1 MKSSTSFKVLPV
13 SLAQVF
19 LLECN
24 LRFSSI
30 KSFEK
35 VSDILSI
42 CAAATSPMNCTQI
55 FHTINALKPEK
66 ILWQEFASRY
76 EFLKSAYVYHSSIIK
91 INIVSYAGY
100 LIYVDLQLYR
110 FNTLAGFLIRRADD
124 TVMFYHQTF
133 KEWLIGNRNLNENGG
148 RKFLCDIRT
157 GHLAIALKLC
167 RQEQELLNPETTLEL
182 ANNILKSQIY
192 KDG

>member
-100 LIYVDLQLYR
+100 LIYVIYNCIGSIPWLGFSFVGLMTPSCFTIKHLR
-110 FNTLAGFLIRRADD
+110 NGLLEIGTLTKMEEENFF
-124 TVMFYHQTF
+124 VTF
-133 KEWLIGNRNLNENGG
+133 
-148 RKFLCDIRT
+148 
-157 GHLAIALKLC
+157 
-167 RQEQELLNPETTLEL
+167 EQG
-182 ANNILKSQIY
+182 IWQ
-192 KDG
+192 